1 MSYESNFQRAG
12 LAAVVPFL
20 GGGLAL
26 TQVGLMGIIGYAGKV
41 AEEGGNAFEYFYP
54 GMHDFAP
61 IMAILYTVSA
71 LPILLMVLK
80 PSAMTKWL
88 TIVLSVLLFAMH
100 GYHAVEHVAEAD
112 YPGIALLVIT
122 AMIPYIMVIYLL
134 LTAKRDEASG

>member
-80 PSAMTKWL
+80 PPCNDEMVDDCAVCFAVCDAWL
-88 TIVLSVLLFAMH
+88 SCC
-100 GYHAVEHVAEAD
+100 
-112 YPGIALLVIT
+112 
-122 AMIPYIMVIYLL
+122 
-134 LTAKRDEASG
+134 